1 LLAAVWYG
9 RGIERSVEPVQVN
22 GGPGPFVRV
31 SGQIDGVLAVRVEN
45 GYVAGPDQVRNPEKL
60 RVWSGR
66 PP

>member
-1 LLAAVWYG
+1 LLAAVWYR
-9 RGIERSVEPVQVN
+9 RGIESSVEPVQVN
-22 GGPGPFVRV
+22 GGPGPLVRV

-45 GYVAGPDQVRNPEKL
+45 GYIAGPYHVRNPEKF